1 MAEPLLEVKDL
12 KVSFRTEDG
21 LVRAVDGI
29 SFSVDEG
36 EVLGIVGESG
46 SGKSVTMM
54 SVMRLINDPNAI
66 YEGEILYKGRN
77 LMGVSQDTMR
87 EVRGEE
93 IAMIFQD
100 PMTSLN
106 PVYTIG
112 WQIEEQLNEHYDLK
126 KGQARRRA
134 IDLLAQ
140 VGIPRPEQRID
151 DYPHQFADRRRQ
163 RRLIS
168 IALYCK

>member
-12 KVSFRTEDG
+12 KVAFRTEDG
-21 LVRAVDGI
+21 IVRAVDGI
-29 SFSVDEG
+29 SFSVEEG
-36 EVLGIVGESG
+36 QVLGIVGESG

-54 SVMRLINDPNAI
+54 SVMRLITDPNVI
-66 YEGEILYKGRN
+66 YSGQILYKGRN
-77 LMGVSQDTMR
+77 LMTLSREAMR

-106 PVYTIG
+106 PVYTVG
-112 WQIEEQLNEHYDLK
+112 WQIEEQLHEHYDLTK
-126 KGQARRRA
+126 RQARRRA
-134 IDLLAQ
+134 IELLAQ

-151 DYPHQFADRRRQ
+151 DYPHQF
-163 RRLIS
+163 
-168 IALYCK
+168 